1 MKKVGILMS
10 KTITEMGNEGF
21 ILYKKLNDYLLKNNI
36 ITFGF
41 VPPIV
46 NNKLD
51 YEKLRKI
58 MKKFDGVILEGG
70 DDFDKFDL
78 EVVKYIYDNDIPC
91 LGICLGMQMMGCLF
105 DGKMEDVKGHMSNKK
120 YVHFVYLN
128 KNGKLYKIFKKRKI
142 LVNSRHNSI
151 ITETSLNK
159 EAYSNVLEAV
169 SSNDKKFFIG
179 VQWHPESVDDINSYK
194 LFKAFFKSLKKK

>member
-1 MKKVGILMS
+1 MS

-41 VPPIV
+41 VPPVID
-46 NNKLD
+46 NKLD
-51 YEKLRKI
+51 YEKLKKI
-58 MKKFDGVILEGG
+58 MKKIDGVILEGG

-105 DGKMEDVKGHMSNKK
+105 DGKMENVKGHMSNKK

-169 SSNDKKFFIG
+169 SADNKKFFIG
-179 VQWHPESVDDINSYK
+179 VQWHPESLDDINSYK
-194 LFKAFFKSLKKK
+194 LFKAFFKSLKKN

>member
-41 VPPIV
+41 VPPVID
-46 NNKLD
+46 NKLD
-51 YEKLRKI
+51 YEKLKKI
-58 MKKFDGVILEGG
+58 MKKIDGVILEGG

-105 DGKMEDVKGHMSNKK
+105 DGKMENVKGHMSNKK

-169 SSNDKKFFIG
+169 SADNKKFFIG
-179 VQWHPESVDDINSYK
+179 VQWHPESLDDINSYK

>member
-1 MKKVGILMS
+1 MS

-21 ILYKKLNDYLLKNNI
+21 VLYKKLNDYLLKNNI

-41 VPPIV
+41 VPPVID
-46 NNKLD
+46 NKLD
-51 YEKLRKI
+51 YEKLKKI
-58 MKKFDGVILEGG
+58 MKKIDGVILEGG

-105 DGKMEDVKGHMSNKK
+105 DGKMENVKGHMSNKK

-142 LVNSRHNSI
+142 LVNSRHNSAV
-151 ITETSLNK
+151 TGTSLTE

-179 VQWHPESVDDINSYK
+179 VQWHPESLDDINSFK
-194 LFKAFFKSLKKK
+194 LFKAFFQSLKKK

>member
-1 MKKVGILMS
+1 MS

-41 VPPIV
+41 VPPVID
-46 NNKLD
+46 NKLD
-51 YEKLRKI
+51 YEKLKKI
-58 MKKFDGVILEGG
+58 MKKIDGVILEGG

-105 DGKMEDVKGHMSNKK
+105 DGKMKDVKGHMSNKK

-169 SSNDKKFFIG
+169 SADNKKFFIG
-179 VQWHPESVDDINSYK
+179 VQWHPESLDDINSYK

>member
-1 MKKVGILMS
+1 MS

-41 VPPIV
+41 VPPVID
-46 NNKLD
+46 NKLD
-51 YEKLRKI
+51 YEKLKKI
-58 MKKFDGVILEGG
+58 MKKIDGVILEGG

-105 DGKMEDVKGHMSNKK
+105 DGKMENVKGHMSNKK

-169 SSNDKKFFIG
+169 SADNKKFFIG
-179 VQWHPESVDDINSYK
+179 VQWHPESLDDINSYK